1 MEFQALKMSTF
12 KRTVRVVLSGII
24 LFGVCPSMEASA
36 RKYKTHPRR
45 HHRLIPAK
53 RHVSQASSLSV
64 LTIEVGN
71 GKLVEL
77 SGSAENVFS
86 ADPKVAEIRPASSHS
101 VFVFG
106 LAAGR
111 TNIVAVDANGQAIDH
126 YAVRVEPSTYPA
138 NTLDNSS
145 GKIVPM
151 LRATATPDGL
161 NIDGDSD
168 NPEKAWR
175 FSDRARGL
183 VGKEGFV
190 SDYSKIHGS
199 IQVNLKIRIVE
210 MDRSLVRELGV
221 EWQNVNALGT
231 SAVIGLATSSPLETL
246 ATTKSSIGFLSR
258 FKAGSQ
264 SVTLETVV
272 DMLARDG
279 LVHSLAEPNLTTIS
293 GQPANF
299 VVGGEYPV
307 PVSSYNNTTNVS
319 FKQYGISLAFV
330 PTVLGDGRISL
341 HVRPEVSALS
351 SNGAVTLSAG
361 NSSVQIP
368 AITVRRADTT
378 VEMAS
383 GQSFVLA
390 GLMSDSTKITGQGL
404 PWLGDIPV
412 LGALFKSSS
421 FQKDESELV
430 IIATPYLVKPVNS
443 EKELHTPDEGWTPP
457 NDMERI
463 FMMRQSG
470 TDVSRRRP
478 WQRLETG
485 DAGFMVE

>member
-1 MEFQALKMSTF
+1 MSIF
-12 KRTVRVVLSGII
+12 KKTTHIIIGSVVLLGSCFPTYVYAHDE
-24 LFGVCPSMEASA
+24 LAE
-36 RKYKTHPRR
+36 K
-45 HHRLIPAK
+45 K
-53 RHVSQASSLSV
+53 RHLTQPPAVFV
-64 LTIEVGN
+64 LTVEAGN

-77 SGSAENVFS
+77 SGSAENIFS
-86 ADPKVAEIRPASSHS
+86 ADPKVAEVRPASPHS
-101 VFVFG
+101 VFIFG
-106 LAAGR
+106 LAAGQ
-111 TNIVAVDANGQAIDH
+111 TDIVAADANGKAINR
-126 YAVRVEPSTYPA
+126 YAVRVVPSNYSADALVHST
-138 NTLDNSS
+138 
-145 GKIVPM
+145 GHVVPL

-161 NIDGDSD
+161 NIDGTSD

-175 FSDRARGL
+175 FTDRARGF
-183 VGKEGFV
+183 VGKDGYV
-190 SDYSKIHGS
+190 SDYSKMRSS
-199 IQVNLKIRIVE
+199 IQVNLKVRIVE
-210 MDRSLVRELGV
+210 MERSLVRELGV

-231 SAVIGLATSSPLETL
+231 SAVIGVATSSPLETL
-246 ATTKSSIGFLSR
+246 ATTQSSIGFLSR

-264 SVTLETVV
+264 QVTLETVV

-351 SNGAVTLSAG
+351 TNGAVTLSAG

-430 IIATPYLVKPVNS
+430 IIATPYLVKPVSS
-443 EKELHTPDEGWTPP
+443 EKELHAPDEGWTPP
-457 NDMERI
+457 NDLERI

-470 TDVSRRRP
+470 TDVSRKRP

>member
-1 MEFQALKMSTF
+1 
-12 KRTVRVVLSGII
+12 
-24 LFGVCPSMEASA
+24 
-36 RKYKTHPRR
+36 
-45 HHRLIPAK
+45 
-53 RHVSQASSLSV
+53 
-64 LTIEVGN
+64 
-71 GKLVEL
+71 
-77 SGSAENVFS
+77 
-86 ADPKVAEIRPASSHS
+86 
-101 VFVFG
+101 
-106 LAAGR
+106 
-111 TNIVAVDANGQAIDH
+111 
-126 YAVRVEPSTYPA
+126 
-138 NTLDNSS
+138 
-145 GKIVPM
+145 M

-183 VGKEGFV
+183 VGKDGFV
-190 SDYSKIHGS
+190 SDYSKMHGS

-330 PTVLGDGRISL
+330 PTVLGDGRISC
-341 HVRPEVSALS
+341 
-351 SNGAVTLSAG
+351 
-361 NSSVQIP
+361 
-368 AITVRRADTT
+368 
-378 VEMAS
+378 M
-383 GQSFVLA
+383 
-390 GLMSDSTKITGQGL
+390 
-404 PWLGDIPV
+404 
-412 LGALFKSSS
+412 
-421 FQKDESELV
+421 
-430 IIATPYLVKPVNS
+430 
-443 EKELHTPDEGWTPP
+443 
-457 NDMERI
+457 
-463 FMMRQSG
+463 
-470 TDVSRRRP
+470 
-478 WQRLETG
+478 
-485 DAGFMVE
+485 